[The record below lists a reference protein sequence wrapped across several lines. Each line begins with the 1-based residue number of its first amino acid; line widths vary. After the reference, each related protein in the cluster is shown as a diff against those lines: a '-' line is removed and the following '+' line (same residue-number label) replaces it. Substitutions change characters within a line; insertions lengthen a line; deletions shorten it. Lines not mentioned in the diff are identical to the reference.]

1 MKFEIMISILME
13 LLGKK
18 CVKAKYL
25 AEKYEVCE
33 RSIYRYIDALDAAH
47 VPVTTVRGKNGGFSL
62 IDTYK
67 LPSTF
72 MTVKEFESTINAL
85 SAICEGVPN
94 KVLENALIKLKAVVK
109 KEYSGFDVK
118 SGNLIIDGGSWGDTV
133 GYKNK
138 LKILQQCVDNQLV
151 LKIKYHDRNGSVS
164 DRDIEPHFI
173 VFKQGLWYTYA
184 YCRLREEFRFFKTGR
199 IEQALITNEK
209 FVKKPLSATD
219 LPFDTWHEQANAE
232 KVVLEVSPEKV
243 SDVEEWLGVENVS
256 RENGKFIAR
265 ATLSFDDGL
274 VSKIMSYGNGL
285 KVLEP
290 QILIDKQVEFAKGIL
305 DSYKEV

>member
-33 RSIYRYIDALDAAH
+33 RSIYRYIEALDAAH
-47 VPVTTVRGKNGGFSL
+47 VPIITVRGKNGGFSI

-94 KVLENALIKLKAVVK
+94 KVLENALIKLKAIVK

-118 SGNLIIDGGSWGDTV
+118 SGNLIIDGGPWGDTI

-138 LKILQQCVDNQLV
+138 LKIIQNCVDNQLV

-184 YCRLREEFRFFKTGR
+184 YCRLREKFRFFKTGR

-219 LPFDTWHEQANAE
+219 LPFDTWHEQTNAE

-256 RENGKFIAR
+256 RENEKFIAR

-274 VSKIMSYGNGL
+274 VSKIMSYGNGI

-290 QILIDKQVEFAKGIL
+290 QILIDKQIEFAKGIL